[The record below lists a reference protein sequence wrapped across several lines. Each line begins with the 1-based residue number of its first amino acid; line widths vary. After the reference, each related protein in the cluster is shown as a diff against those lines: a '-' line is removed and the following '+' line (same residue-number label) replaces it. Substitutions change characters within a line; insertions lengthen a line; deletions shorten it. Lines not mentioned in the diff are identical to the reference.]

1 MTMANARTILV
12 VEDNPLNMELVIDL
26 LEYEGFHVLQA
37 ANAEVALPLARS
49 EKPDLVLMDIALPG
63 MDGLEATR
71 RLREDPATREIPVV
85 ALTASAMQVDEQRV
99 LQAGCLGVI
108 YKPIDTRGFARLVAG
123 YLGDLP
129 ADVPKKGN
137 ATSTGGAR
145 EPRTAEE
152 I

>member
-1 MTMANARTILV
+1 MTLANARTILV

-26 LEYEGFHVLQA
+26 LEYEGFRALQA
-37 ANAEVALPLARS
+37 ANAEVALPLARQ

-85 ALTASAMQVDEQRV
+85 ALTASAMKVDEQRV

-108 YKPIDTRGFARLVAG
+108 YKPIDTRGFVRLVAG
-123 YLGDLP
+123 YLGDSP
-129 ADVPKKGN
+129 AGVPKKEN
-137 ATSTGGAR
+137 ATSTGGASAQR
-145 EPRTAEE
+145 RTEE